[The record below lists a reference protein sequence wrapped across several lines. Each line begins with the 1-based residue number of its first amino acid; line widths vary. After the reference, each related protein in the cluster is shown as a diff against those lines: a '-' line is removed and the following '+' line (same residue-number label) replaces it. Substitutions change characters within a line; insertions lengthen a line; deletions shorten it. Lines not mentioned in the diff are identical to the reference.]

1 MRFCLLAVSGL
12 MAGCYQSPPL
22 DRIEI
27 LRVVQSERDFQ
38 QPLTATVP
46 RTADVACAHAPAVV
60 KGWSKLLAAR
70 IIELAEVCSG
80 CQAEVRSGCQ
90 AELSADARQ
99 ILGIR
104 LSAGT
109 VTPTIAIALARRNIV
124 AIDTQTP
131 AGEGLEVQ
139 FTWNWDPNEIGRRAG
154 GVPSRLYRGKADL
167 QLVRDIWT
175 AVRVEV
181 EETPDPLSGG
191 SQRFAVS
198 RGR

>member
-1 MRFCLLAVSGL
+1 MRFSLLAVSGL

-46 RTADVACAHAPAVV
+46 RTADVACAHAPAVT
-60 KGWSKLLAAR
+60 KGWQKLAAAR
-70 IIELAEVCSG
+70 IIELS
-80 CQAEVRSGCQ
+80 EVRSGCQ

-109 VTPTIAIALARRNIV
+109 VTPTLAIALARRNIV

-139 FTWNWDPNEIGRRAG
+139 FTWNWDPNEIGRRTG
-154 GVPSRLYRGKADL
+154 GVPSRLYRGRADL

-181 EETPDPLSGG
+181 EESPDPL
-191 SQRFAVS
+191 Q
-198 RGR
+198 